1 MSARARAAATT
12 TCLSNQPRDDSD
24 IADALGTHEGVA
36 PVLRAPLYS
45 TILSQSM
52 QVDDEKL
59 QTTAA
64 WAQQV
69 HLDGVVAL
77 A

>member
-1 MSARARAAATT
+1 M
-12 TCLSNQPRDDSD
+12 
-24 IADALGTHEGVA
+24 
-36 PVLRAPLYS
+36 LRAPLYS